1 MMRGQHSSP
10 GRPTMFRVCVIV
22 AVAGGLLVA
31 GGARLAA
38 QDGETAS
45 DAPAQDAP
53 AQDAPTLDVPLAG
66 AALGDTPLL
75 GAVEEEIRLSNGA
88 AVRGRVLKETEDNLF
103 IDVGYT
109 VLEVPR
115 ASIVGR
121 AALGPGTQLAG
132 DEVVRGLY
140 SQASLPEVSVKEAV
154 ERFAEGVVQIKVP
167 GALGSGFLVSDD
179 GYVITNA
186 HVVQGEVEVS
196 VVIFPQVGDQIDK
209 ETISKVKLVA
219 INPVLDLALLKID
232 EAELKGRKLTKVY
245 LGDTPEV
252 RVGETVFAIGSPL
265 GLERSV
271 SEGVIS
277 TKTRAMNGHIYLQTT
292 APINPGNSGGPLFN
306 TKGQVVG
313 VNSLKVMFSDGLGF
327 AIPVDEVKRFI
338 ENREAF
344 AFDRENPNSGY
355 RYLPPPRRGK

>member
-1 MMRGQHSSP
+1 
-10 GRPTMFRVCVIV
+10 MFRTWV
-22 AVAGGLLVA
+22 AVAGLVA
-31 GGARLAA
+31 VTCVSPKPLAA
-38 QDGETAS
+38 QDSAA
-45 DAPAQDAP
+45 APQ
-53 AQDAPTLDVPLAG
+53 LVSN
-66 AALGDTPLL
+66 
-75 GAVEEEIRLSNGA
+75 EEEIKLSDGA
-88 AVRGRVLKETEDNLF
+88 TIRGQVIKETEANLF
-103 IDVGYT
+103 VDLGFS
-109 VLEVPR
+109 VLEIPR
-115 ASIVGR
+115 ANVVGR
-121 AALGPGTQLAG
+121 APVTAGTELQG
-132 DEVVRGLY
+132 TEIQRGLY
-140 SQASLPEVSVKEAV
+140 SQSSMPEVSVKEAV
-154 ERFAEGVVQIKVP
+154 SHFAEGVVQIKVP
-167 GALGSGFLVSDD
+167 NALGSGFLISDD

-196 VVIFPQVGDQIDK
+196 VVIFPKVGDQIDK
-209 ETISKVKLVA
+209 KTVSKVRLVA
-219 INPVLDLALLKID
+219 INPVVDLALLKID
-232 EAELKGRKLTKVY
+232 EADLKDLRLTKVF

-277 TKTRAMNGHIYLQTT
+277 TKTRAIDGRVYLQTT

-327 AIPVDEVKRFI
+327 AIPVDEVKHFI

-355 RYLPPPRRGK
+355 RYLPPPRRKR